1 MDATRPSILTASNG
15 ASPADCE
22 ICTPSLPAA
31 EVRAA
36 ADYARREKAPATR
49 RAYWS
54 DFELFRT
61 WCRERATG
69 ALPAAPETVAAYLA
83 FEAARHI
90 RPSTIGRRLAAIRY
104 AHRLAGHV
112 PPTGDERVL
121 ATLRGIRRAHGI
133 APLRKAPATTE
144 RIIVMAP
151 IGRERLS
158 DIRDRA
164 LLLIGFAGA
173 FRRSELVALNV
184 DDIEEVAEG
193 LRINI
198 RRGKTDQE
206 GRNEFIAI
214 PRGVIAC
221 PVNALVTW
229 MAAAGIV
236 EGPVF
241 RPIAKGGRLLKCRL
255 TDRSVAKIIKL
266 HAARVGLEP
275 SQFSAHSLRAG
286 FITSAAARGASIF
299 KMADQSRHKS
309 MDVLRSYVRDA
320 ELFRNH
326 AGNGL
331 L

>member
-1 MDATRPSILTASNG
+1 MVCASAATNGRSNG
-15 ASPADCE
+15 RFSYSP
-22 ICTPSLPAA
+22 I
-31 EVRAA
+31 
-36 ADYARREKAPATR
+36 R
-49 RAYWS
+49 RATS
-54 DFELFRT
+54 LCHRIAFPSFTDRLRSPGVKFSNGRLRNSPNGLRSA
-61 WCRERATG
+61 CRVNVAVYSPLYQKVGESLEFSATDLVGYLNCRHLAVLDRAVAEG
-69 ALPAAPETVAAYLA
+69 AAAPETVAAYLA

-112 PPTGDERVL
+112 PPTADERVL

-144 RIIVMAP
+144 RIIVMVP

-184 DDIEEVAEG
+184 EDIQKVAEG
-193 LRINI
+193 LRIYI

-206 GRNEFIAI
+206 GRNELIAI
-214 PRGVIAC
+214 PRGAIAC
-221 PVNALVTW
+221 PVNALANW
-229 MAAAGIV
+229 IAAAGSV

-266 HAARVGLEP
+266 HAARVGL
-275 SQFSAHSLRAG
+275 
-286 FITSAAARGASIF
+286 
-299 KMADQSRHKS
+299 
-309 MDVLRSYVRDA
+309 
-320 ELFRNH
+320 
-326 AGNGL
+326 
-331 L
+331 